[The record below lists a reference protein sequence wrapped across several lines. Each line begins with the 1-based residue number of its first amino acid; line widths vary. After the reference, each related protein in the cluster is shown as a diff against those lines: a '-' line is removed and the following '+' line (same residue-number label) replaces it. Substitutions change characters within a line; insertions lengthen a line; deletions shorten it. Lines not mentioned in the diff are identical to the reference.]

1 MQEEDEDQSDGL
13 VFFKVS
19 GVAPTAFPYNSS
31 SYANPTIVMPLAA
44 VTLIAFI
51 ANASLALYIFW
62 HKLYHNFISSHFIAH
77 LCMTNMFGLGILMPM
92 FLVNLW
98 MGTNIWASTNAMCR
112 LQTFLM
118 CSEWAVIYFMTLCI
132 AGVHL
137 LTFARIHYNQM
148 FCLLPSH
155 LCLLSWIVA
164 FAISLPCLTNNHIV
178 IYDPVLRHCMWGSS
192 DYSYKF
198 LTYLLILC
206 VFIPSLLFYYAYIK
220 VLKILYHSPIVF
232 QSIGLY
238 KSRFLVYAFLLG
250 PFFQA
255 PFFFVTMSG
264 TWRFR
269 PGSLTPILSMFLAYA
284 PSLVSPLLY
293 GLSLVQMKEED
304 MALTARAQKNMNA
317 YQHVAHTPG
326 HNL

>member
-1 MQEEDEDQSDGL
+1 MADDIETNSQDLS
-13 VFFKVS
+13 FFKI
-19 GVAPTAFPYNSS
+19 GGIAPTAFPYNSTA
-31 SYANPTIVMPLAA
+31 YANPTIVLPLAGITM
-44 VTLIAFI
+44 VAFV
-51 ANASLALYIFW
+51 ANAALAGYIFF

-77 LCMTNMFGLGILMPM
+77 LCLTNMFGLGILVPM
-92 FLVNLW
+92 FLTNLW
-98 MGTNIWASTNAMCR
+98 LGTNFWANTNLVCR

-118 CSEWAVIYFMTLCI
+118 CSEWTVIYFMTLCI

-148 FCLLPSH
+148 FCLLPTH
-155 LCLLSWIVA
+155 LCILSWIVA
-164 FAISLPCLTNNHIV
+164 FAISLPCVTNSHIV
-178 IYDPVLRHCMWGSS
+178 LYDPALRHCVWGST
-192 DYSYKF
+192 DYSYKY

-206 VFIPSLLFYYAYIK
+206 VFLPSMLFYYAYIK

-250 PFFQA
+250 PLFQV

-264 TWRFR
+264 TWRFE
-269 PGSLTPILSMFLAYA
+269 PNSLTPILSMFLAYA
-284 PSLVSPLLY
+284 PSLMSPVLY

-304 MALTARAQKNMNA
+304 MALTARAQKNINS
-317 YQHVAHTPG
+317 YHQVHTPG
-326 HNL
+326 QNL